1 MNSFLQIGI
10 PSLEIISYGPAVPQP
25 PVASSVSYF
34 NSIEPLFAKTTRLL
48 TFSSLEE
55 KKKFGENVLIWHMN
69 HVNYCG
75 DPEPISK
82 ERYNNIIKKISKENP
97 LTKFFIIDAVDI
109 FDIDQKEF
117 SNVQVWKRKF
127 QFNLQVLFDEENTIH
142 LHRKNWFVSILGRS
156 ETFRTEF
163 YNYLLEQKYQEQNL
177 ISYGCYDMEKRTSSN
192 VEDCH
197 KNYLNTGGLE
207 KYKDTIPFNNFGEVP
222 TQLQNRLSIDHKTNN
237 ALINIVFET
246 FANREHIFFT
256 EKTYK
261 CFVQGHYP
269 LIIGAPG
276 SMSKLAG
283 LGFEIPDY
291 INWHIWDH
299 LPMDE
304 SNYGKMDIIKNQL
317 HTLMEK
323 YKIDDIALDYY
334 NAAIKNQKRLLSFD
348 ELNKAEEREI
358 CRWLL
363 TGCNQLSN
371 PAFQQLY
378 N

>member
-10 PSLEIISYGPAVPQP
+10 PSLEIVSCGPAVPQP

-34 NSIEPLFAKTTRLL
+34 NSIEPLFDKTTRLL
-48 TFSSLEE
+48 DFSSLEG
-55 KKKFGENVLIWHMN
+55 KKQFGENVLIWHMN

-75 DPEPISK
+75 DPEPLSRK
-82 ERYNNIIKKISKENP
+82 RYNDIIKKLSKENP
-97 LTKFFIIDAVDI
+97 LTKFFIIDSVDT
-109 FDIDQKEF
+109 FDLDQKELG
-117 SNVQVWKRKF
+117 NVQVWKRKF
-127 QFNLQVLFDEENTIH
+127 QFNLQVLFDQENDIL
-142 LHRKNWFVSILGRS
+142 LHRENWFVSMLGRA

-163 YNYLLEQKYQEQNL
+163 YNYLQEKKYHQHNL
-177 ISYGCYDMEKRTSSN
+177 ISYGCYDTEKRTNSD
-192 VEDCH
+192 VGDCR
-197 KNYLNTGGLE
+197 KNYLDTGGLE
-207 KYKDTIPFNNFGEVP
+207 KFKDTIPFNNFGKIPDRLE
-222 TQLQNRLSIDHKTNN
+222 NRMSIDRETNK
-237 ALINIVFET
+237 ALINVVFET

-276 SMSKLAG
+276 SMSKLAS

-291 INWHIWDH
+291 INWHLWDH

-304 SNYGKMDIIKNQL
+304 GNYGKMDIIKRQL
-317 HTLMEK
+317 HSLMDK
-323 YKIDDIALDYY
+323 YKIEDIALDYY
-334 NAAIKNQKRLLSFD
+334 ETAIKNQKRLLSF
-348 ELNKAEEREI
+348 EQLNKAEEKEI

-371 PAFQQLY
+371 PSFQRLY